1 VAKADRVSGVRLRKF
16 RRAHQTVALRCELH
30 DKRKAFAQ
38 GSAASA
44 KTEIHES
51 IESVAAN
58 FEATGKQQL
67 KKIV

>member
-16 RRAHQTVALRCELH
+16 RRAHQTVALRCERLI
-30 DKRKAFAQ
+30 KRKTFCARKRCFRQ
-38 GSAASA
+38 
-44 KTEIHES
+44 TEIHES